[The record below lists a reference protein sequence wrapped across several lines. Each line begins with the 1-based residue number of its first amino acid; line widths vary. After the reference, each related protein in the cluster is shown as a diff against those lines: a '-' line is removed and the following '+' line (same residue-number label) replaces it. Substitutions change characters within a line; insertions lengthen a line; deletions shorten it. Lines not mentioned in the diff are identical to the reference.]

1 MADIN
6 KQQKHDKVFNV
17 NQRLSADG
25 KHLYMNDGSKF
36 KWTVL
41 PSVADIHKNGM
52 PELPTEGEGFKEV

>member
-1 MADIN
+1 
-6 KQQKHDKVFNV
+6 
-17 NQRLSADG
+17 
-25 KHLYMNDGSKF
+25 MNDRSKF